1 MIEKKREKKNVDL
14 CLIDYRKPFG
24 TVAQEV
30 LWEKNMIDMG
40 LPKYILLLIKNLS
53 DQQKVIIKTS
63 YSLNDFQI
71 EQGVRR
77 VYAVPHLFKYRHKI
91 DRNIL
96 WIYSHCC
103 DRLQNNNRFKVCWW
117 CDSYK
122 IDERAVRASK
132 QSESYQ
138 QRIWTSSARK
148 QYKSNEIIANKKNF
162 DESSLDS
169 N

>member
-96 WIYSHCC
+96 
-103 DRLQNNNRFKVCWW
+103 
-117 CDSYK
+117 
-122 IDERAVRASK
+122 
-132 QSESYQ
+132 
-138 QRIWTSSARK
+138 
-148 QYKSNEIIANKKNF
+148 
-162 DESSLDS
+162 
-169 N
+169 